1 MGNHRKMEG
10 SEAARLGGGKE
21 SRFTGAVPL
30 RMIEICASC
39 PRNKVADTTREAHGN
54 GCCAE

>member
-1 MGNHRKMEG
+1 MEG